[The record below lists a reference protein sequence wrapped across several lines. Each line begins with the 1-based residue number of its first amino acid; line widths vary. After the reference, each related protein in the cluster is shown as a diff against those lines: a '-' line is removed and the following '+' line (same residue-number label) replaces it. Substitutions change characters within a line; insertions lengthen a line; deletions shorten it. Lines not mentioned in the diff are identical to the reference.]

1 MSNDTQHYTNFEI
14 FHSLVPKM
22 KAALPIVRNWDEL
35 DKEENYEENYDGYR
49 YVIDAIATAYRS
61 GYGRGQKGRSFL
73 IGEKKMEVKGKKGD
87 KVCWFGDDRDIYYP
101 DKKGTIGTIDS
112 VDSYDSLWV
121 YWPVGSCKVHEQSKQ
136 HAESTWCCN
145 KSQCLLIDTNV
156 KGNIKKGD
164 KIVYLGTR
172 GGFPCADVW
181 PDRVATGVVDIV
193 EKESG
198 CFVYWDNP
206 DVVAGHYHG
215 HTHVWYEDIAKVI
228 PWD

>member
-1 MSNDTQHYTNFEI
+1 MSNDTQHYTNLEI
-14 FHSLVPKM
+14 LHSLVPKLD
-22 KAALPIVRNWDEL
+22 AISPIDFVALEKDYEAYSPI
-35 DKEENYEENYDGYR
+35 
-49 YVIDAIATAYRS
+49 IDAIAIAYRS

-73 IGEKKMEVKGKKGD
+73 IGEKKSEVKGKKGD
-87 KVCWFGDDRDIYYP
+87 KVCWFSDDRDTFFPNTI
-101 DKKGTIGTIDS
+101 GTIGTISCID
-112 VDSYDSLWV
+112 DGGDLWV
-121 YWPVGSCKVHEQSKQ
+121 YWPAGSCEVHKENREY
-136 HAESTWCCN
+136 AETTWCCN
-145 KSQCLLIDTNV
+145 KSQCLLIDANV

-181 PDRVATGVVDIV
+181 PDRVATGVVDIA

-206 DVVAGHYHG
+206 VVVADHYHG

>member
-22 KAALPIVRNWDEL
+22 KAAFPNINNWDEL
-35 DKEENYEENYDGYR
+35 DKEENYNDYR

-73 IGEKKMEVKGKKGD
+73 IGEKKEKVKVRKGD
-87 KVCWFGDDRDIYYP
+87 KVCWFSDDRDIYYP

-112 VDSYDSLWV
+112 VGSYDSLWV

-136 HAESTWCCN
+136 CAETTWCCN
-145 KSQCLLIDTNV
+145 KSQCLLIDTKV
-156 KGNIKKGD
+156 KGNVKKGD
-164 KIVYLGTR
+164 KIVYLGTEQ
-172 GGFPCADVW
+172 GFLTDSVW
-181 PDRVATGVVDIV
+181 PDRVATGVVDYA
-193 EKESG
+193 EDNG
-198 CFVYWDNP
+198 CLVFWDNP
-206 DVVAGHYHG
+206 NVVNDDFNGR
-215 HTHVWYEDIAKVI
+215 THVWYEDIAKVI